1 MGLVEVRPDLRHN
14 RTVSSWYN
22 LLPCESAKF
31 SAKPSVCVPYENP
44 KTKRALTPEDFEFL
58 KLIGRGTYG
67 RVFQVRKKDTRQIHA
82 MKVVSKKKVIASRE
96 VTHTLAERNILQQS
110 QNSPFLVG
118 LKFSFQTD
126 TDLFLVTDFKNGGEL
141 FWHLQKEARFS
152 EEKVRF
158 YIAELV
164 LALEHLHKCDIV
176 YRDLKPENILIDA
189 TGHVALCDFGLSKL
203 GLKQGQLT
211 NTFCGT
217 SEYLAPEMLVDERG
231 HSKLV
236 DFWSLGVLLF
246 EMCFGWS
253 PFYSE
258 DKEKMYENICFAK
271 IKFPKNVLSTD
282 AKQFVKGLLTRNP
295 KQRLGAQRDTEELKE
310 HPFFKSIDWEA
321 LAEERVT
328 PPFIPSAESDES
340 TENFDPT
347 FTNVRLGDSGDI
359 LRADRTSNGVVPGC
373 ETDLQK
379 MTTLFK
385 QEVSVADR
393 MGATVK
399 GWRSRLL
406 SEPVSSPINESVQE
420 MFRGFSFSGEG
431 TVVEPTRNLGEPGG
445 LNGSAVDEGYSSS
458 SENDFND
465 DRPTGRTE
473 G

>member
-1 MGLVEVRPDLRHN
+1 MGMVEVRPDLKRN
-14 RTVSSWYN
+14 RTVSRWYN
-22 LLPCESAKF
+22 LLPRANAKF
-31 SAKPSVCVPYENP
+31 SAKPSVCAPCENP
-44 KTKRALTPEDFEFL
+44 KPKRALTPGDFEFL
-58 KLIGRGTYG
+58 GLIGRGTFG
-67 RVFQVRKKDTRQIHA
+67 RVFQVRKKDTQQIYA

-126 TDLFLVTDFKNGGEL
+126 TELFLGTEFKNGGEL
-141 FWHLQKEARFS
+141 FWHLQKEVRFGEEKARFY
-152 EEKVRF
+152 V
-158 YIAELV
+158 AELV
-164 LALEHLHKCDIV
+164 LALEHLHKYDIV
-176 YRDLKPENILIDA
+176 YRDLKPENILLDA
-189 TGHVALCDFGLSKL
+189 TGHIALCDFGLSKL
-203 GLKQGQLT
+203 GLKEGQLT

-310 HPFFKSIDWEA
+310 HAFFKSFDWEA
-321 LAEERVT
+321 LAEKRVT
-328 PPFIPSAESDES
+328 PPFLPSTESDES
-340 TENFDPT
+340 TENFDPA
-347 FTNVRLGDSGDI
+347 FTSIRLSDSGDI
-359 LRADRTSNGVVPGC
+359 HHTDRTSNGVALEC
-373 ETDLQK
+373 EADLQK
-379 MTTLFK
+379 MTTLCK

-393 MGATVK
+393 LGATVK

-406 SEPVSSPINESVQE
+406 SEPVSSPINESAQE
-420 MFRGFSFSGEG
+420 MFRGFSFSGES
-431 TVVEPTRNLGEPGG
+431 TVTEPTRNLGEPGG

-465 DRPTGRTE
+465 DRPTGRIE